1 MFTWSGAPLVR
12 WPCVYVDLSGE
23 FVPINSFESRGASIM
38 QIGVDS
44 FAASISDPASGLTLK
59 PVERIENLL
68 EEIELADLV
77 GLDVF
82 GVGEHHRQE
91 FLDSAP
97 AVILAAAAT
106 RTKKIRLTSAV
117 TVLSAADPVRV
128 FQEFATLDLISHG
141 RAEIVAGRG
150 SFVESYPLFGLRLE
164 DYDSLFAEKLDL
176 LLKIRENTKVH
187 WSGKHRAVLTGQ
199 AVYPRPVQDL
209 LPIWLGVGGTPTSFV
224 RAGILG
230 LPLMVAIIGGEPE
243 RFRPLID
250 LYREAGRRAGHSPE
264 QLTVGLHM
272 VGFLGDSTE
281 QAADDF
287 FPGYAHTFTEI
298 GKERGWRPA
307 TRLQFDALRGPTG
320 AFLIGDAET
329 VAEKILH
336 VNEVLGGI
344 SRLTFQMGVATLPH
358 RKMLRSIEILGTRVA
373 PVVRQE
379 IAATRVPTQAGKS
392 AAE

>member
-1 MFTWSGAPLVR
+1 
-12 WPCVYVDLSGE
+12 
-23 FVPINSFESRGASIM
+23 M

-44 FAASISDPASGLTLK
+44 FAAAISDPASGITLK
-59 PVERIENLL
+59 PVELMQQLL
-68 EEIELADLV
+68 EDIELADQV

-82 GVGEHHRQE
+82 GIGEHHRAE

-97 AVILAAAAT
+97 AVILAAAAA

-128 FQEFATLDLISHG
+128 FQEFATLDLISQG

-164 DYDSLFAEKLDL
+164 DYDSLFAEKLEL
-176 LLKIRENTKVH
+176 LLKIRESTKVH
-187 WSGKHRAVLTGQ
+187 WSGKHRAALTGQ
-199 AVYPRPVQDL
+199 AIYPRPLQDE
-209 LPIWLGVGGTPTSFV
+209 LPIWVGVGGTPTSFV

-250 LYREAGRRAGHSPE
+250 VYREAGRRAGHSSE
-264 QLTVGLHM
+264 RLRVGLHM
-272 VGFLGDSTE
+272 IGFLGESTK

-298 GKERGWRPA
+298 GKERGWPPA
-307 TRLQFDALRGPTG
+307 TRSQYDALRGPTG
-320 AFLIGDAET
+320 ALLIGDAKT
-329 VAEKILH
+329 VSEKILH

-344 SRLTFQMGVATLPH
+344 SRLTFQMGVSTLPH
-358 RKMLRSIEILGTRVA
+358 PKMLRAIEILGTRVA
-373 PVVRQE
+373 PFVRNE
-379 IAATRVPTQAGKS
+379 VAAS
-392 AAE
+392 AVHG

>member
-1 MFTWSGAPLVR
+1 
-12 WPCVYVDLSGE
+12 
-23 FVPINSFESRGASIM
+23 M

-44 FAASISDPASGLTLK
+44 FAAAISDPASGITLK
-59 PVERIENLL
+59 PVELMQQLL
-68 EEIELADLV
+68 EDIELADQA

-82 GVGEHHRQE
+82 GIGEHHRAE

-97 AVILAAAAT
+97 AVILAAAAA

-128 FQEFATLDLISHG
+128 FQEFATLDLISQG

-164 DYDSLFAEKLDL
+164 DYDSLFAEKLEL
-176 LLKIRENTKVH
+176 LLKIRESTKVN
-187 WSGKHRAVLTGQ
+187 WSGKHRAALTGQ
-199 AVYPRPVQDL
+199 AIYPRPLQDE
-209 LPIWLGVGGTPTSFV
+209 LPIWVGVGGTPTSFV

-250 LYREAGRRAGHSPE
+250 VYREAGRRAGHSPE
-264 QLTVGLHM
+264 RLRVGLHM
-272 VGFLGDSTE
+272 IGFLGDSTK

-298 GKERGWRPA
+298 GKERGWPPA
-307 TRLQFDALRGPTG
+307 TRAQYDALRGPMG
-320 AFLIGDAET
+320 ALLIGDAKT
-329 VAEKILH
+329 VSEKILY

-344 SRLTFQMGVATLPH
+344 SRLTFQMGVSTLPH
-358 RKMLRSIEILGTRVA
+358 PKMLHAIEILGTRVA
-373 PVVRQE
+373 PFVRNE
-379 IAATRVPTQAGKS
+379 VGAITVRA
-392 AAE
+392 